1 MHPAKSVIFFTTAS
15 GAGYGLLVLI
25 AGFAAFGA
33 LPGGAWFAGVC
44 LALALGLVTAGLLAS
59 TWHLGHP
66 ERAWRAFSQ
75 WRSSWLS
82 REGVAAIFTYLPAGL
97 FTLGALTLGFTDEGV
112 IAAGL
117 IAAIGAIVTVAC
129 TSMIYASLKAI
140 PAWASP
146 LTMAGYFSF
155 AGLSGALLLHMLL
168 RAWEHDAAAIAGALT
183 IAFALIAFAV
193 KIGQWARVDAGASPS
208 SAESATG
215 LGRFGKVRL
224 LESAHSQANYLMKE
238 MGFQIARR
246 HSGALR
252 RAVVILAFFTPAAL
266 AIIALALGGISATV
280 LALVNAIAGLCG
292 VAVERWLFFAEAHH
306 VVMNYYGGSS
316 RAA

>member
-1 MHPAKSVIFFTTAS
+1 MHPARSVIFFTTAS
-15 GAGYGLLVLI
+15 GAGYGLIAWFGVLAALGLLPADRWLGV
-25 AGFAAFGA
+25 AGFAVG
-33 LPGGAWFAGVC
+33 LV
-44 LALALGLVTAGLLAS
+44 LVVLGLLSS
-59 TWHLGHP
+59 TYHLGHP
-66 ERAWRAFSQ
+66 ERAWRALSQ

-82 REGVAAIFTYLPAGL
+82 REGVAAVFTYLPAGL
-97 FTLGALTLGFTDEGV
+97 FGLGALTLGFTDEGV

-129 TSMIYASLKAI
+129 TSMIYASLKAV
-140 PAWASP
+140 PAWASG
-146 LTMAGYFSF
+146 LTMAGYFCL
-155 AGLSGALLLHMLL
+155 AGFSGALLLHALL
-168 RAWEHDAAAIAGALT
+168 RAWEHDAATIAGALT

-193 KIGQWARVDAGASPS
+193 KLGQWARVDAGVSPS

-215 LGRFGKVRL
+215 LGGFGKVRL

-246 HSGALR
+246 HAGALR
-252 RAVVILAFFTPAAL
+252 RAVVILAFFTPTAL
-266 AIIALALGGISATV
+266 AIIALAVGGISATIV
-280 LALVNAIAGLCG
+280 ALVAAIAGFCG

-306 VVMNYYGGSS
+306 VVMNYYGSSS